1 MVKSTTIVI
10 NSDAFTYPS
19 REERELIYKDYPNI
33 PNLKFT
39 KRVSIPEVASG
50 GISLREANKIN
61 NLFFWNQLLSNR
73 LGLVQES
80 YIIAIT
86 NYSRGVSDPAE
97 RTQSESQFANRW
109 KFDYYA
115 ETFYYFL
122 ISSQDQLA
130 QLLNI
135 YFDLNIPE
143 DHVSFGRRLFSLI
156 DDGKVVEVLKDFQQ
170 KIIVAIDYR
179 NKFTHR
185 FSPTA
190 PDFRSTIFVINGKT
204 GLGLG
209 GGDSIS
215 ADEIVENMK
224 LSVEALYEL
233 MGKLSSLVKE

>member
-1 MVKSTTIVI
+1 MAKSTTIVI

-61 NLFFWNQLLSNR
+61 NLFFWNQFLSNR

-109 KFDYYA
+109 KFDYYT

-122 ISSQDQLA
+122 ISARDQLA
-130 QLLNI
+130 HLLNEYYEFGKKEREI
-135 YFDLNIPE
+135 KFD
-143 DHVSFGRRLFSLI
+143 
-156 DDGKVVEVLKDFQQ
+156 KDFIDLIGDDRVAEILKEFQH
-170 KIIVAIDYR
+170 KIYIAKRYR
-179 NKFTHR
+179 NQFAHR
-185 FSPTA
+185 FSPTS
-190 PDFRSTIFVINGKT
+190 PDFRSTIFKINGKT
-204 GLGLG
+204 GLGFG

-233 MGKLSSLVKE
+233 MAKLSSLVKE